1 MLSIVRQ
8 HWRPYVAAVLAIILA
23 TLASTVA
30 IRGPQDTGLLFAIFF
45 GAVTFASWYG
55 GLGPGAFA
63 TVLSY
68 LVANWFFVEPRDK
81 FVFNGTVAA
90 YFFVCLA
97 IAVFS
102 EAMRQAVRQATLN
115 ARQIASILESM
126 PDGFA
131 ALDSQRR
138 FTYLNPG
145 AHTIHMRRRPE
156 ATGPPLWHEFPPTS
170 GTLAE
175 TKLREVEE
183 LRANVEFEHYF
194 APWQTWFEV
203 KIAPASRGGMVIY
216 FRDITARKQAQDE
229 QRKLAAI
236 VDSSEDA
243 ILGVDLNGVITS
255 WNTGAEILYG
265 YTATEAVGRP
275 VSILATP
282 EQVDEQTA
290 LLEKIKRDESM
301 LHFDTVRVA
310 KDGTRIP
317 VSLSVSPIR
326 DGSGQV
332 IGASKIA
339 RDITQRK
346 RTEELLRDADRRKD
360 NFLAML
366 GHELRNPL
374 AGIVSGVQVMEFV
387 DSLPDDMVE
396 VRQIMKRQATQ
407 MSRLID
413 DLLDVS
419 RIARGKIT
427 LRKEHVDLAALARQI
442 ADDLRIRLSAKP
454 MELIVDLP
462 RDEIWVE
469 GDSVRLAQV
478 LGNLVD
484 NAVKFT
490 GERGR
495 IEIHVRVDDQHRAV
509 VEVRDTGAG
518 LPLESRATLF
528 EPFSQASETISHSP
542 MGLGLGLALV
552 KGLVDMH
559 GGTVSADS
567 AGPGTG
573 STFRVTL
580 PLASSPTRAVEAAPS
595 SAAGVNR
602 CRGLIIEDNED
613 VSRAFSRLLELSGHQ
628 VAVARDGPSGIELAR
643 QFQPDIVFC
652 DIGLGGGMDG
662 YDVARA
668 LRAQDSTKGAYLVAV
683 TGLGQDDD
691 RRRAADA
698 GFDRHLTKPAT
709 RGELLAMMAEA
720 SAARN
725 QPQAAAS

>member
-1 MLSIVRQ
+1 MLSIARLY
-8 HWRPYVAAVLAIILA
+8 WRPYAAAVGSILLAS
-23 TLASTVA
+23 LASTVA
-30 IRGPQDTGLLFAIFF
+30 VRGPQDTGLLFAIFF

-55 GLGPGAFA
+55 GLGPGVLA
-63 TVLSY
+63 TLLSY
-68 LVANWFFVEPRDK
+68 LVANWLFVEPRDK
-81 FVFNGTVAA
+81 FVLSGTVLA

-97 IAVFS
+97 IAAFS
-102 EAMRQAVRQATLN
+102 EAMRQAVKQATLN

-126 PDGFA
+126 PDGFV

-145 AHTIHMRRRPE
+145 AHEIHMRHQPE

-175 TKLREVEE
+175 ARLREVEE

-203 KIAPASRGGMVIY
+203 KIAPASRGGSVIY

-243 ILGVDLNGVITS
+243 ILSVDLNGVITS
-255 WNTGAEILYG
+255 WNIGAELLYG
-265 YTATEAVGRP
+265 YTAAEAVGRP
-275 VSILATP
+275 VSILVTP
-282 EQVDEQTA
+282 EQVEEQTT
-290 LLEKIKRDESM
+290 LLEKIKRDESV
-301 LHFDTVRVA
+301 LHFDTLRVA
-310 KDGTRIP
+310 KDGRRIP

-326 DGSGQV
+326 SGDGQV
-332 IGASKIA
+332 IGAAKIA
-339 RDITQRK
+339 RDITERK

-360 NFLAML
+360 NFLAVL

-374 AGIVSGVQVMEFV
+374 AGIVSGVQVMEFT
-387 DSLPDDMVE
+387 DSLPDEMVE
-396 VRQIMKRQATQ
+396 VREIMKRQATQ

-413 DLLDVS
+413 DLLDVA

-427 LRKEHVDLAALARQI
+427 LRKEHVDLVSLARQI
-442 ADDLRIRLSAKP
+442 TDDLRIRLSAKP
-454 MELIVDLP
+454 MELVVDLP
-462 RDEIWVE
+462 RDEVWVE
-469 GDSVRLAQV
+469 GDPVRLSQV

-490 GERGR
+490 GESGR
-495 IEIHVRVDDQHRAV
+495 IEIHVRTDENRRAV

-528 EPFSQASETISHSP
+528 EPFSQASETLSHSP

-552 KGLVDMH
+552 KGLIDMH

-567 AGPGTG
+567 KGPGTG
-573 STFRVTL
+573 STFTVTL
-580 PLASSPTRAVEAAPS
+580 PLASAPSRAAETSPS
-595 SAAGVNR
+595 SAAGATR

-613 VSRAFSRLLELSGHQ
+613 VSRAFSRMLELSGHQ
-628 VAVARDGPSGIELAR
+628 VAVAHDGPSGVELAR
-643 QFQPDIVFC
+643 EFQPDIVFC

-668 LRAQDSTKGAYLVAV
+668 LRAQESTKSTYLVAV

-698 GFDRHLTKPAT
+698 GFDRHLTKPAN
-709 RGELLAMMAEA
+709 RGELLAVMAEA
-720 SAARN
+720 TAARA
-725 QPQAAAS
+725 PAAGGC